1 MAFGSGLAG
10 QFGMVAESVYG
21 TLVTPTRFLEFNSES
36 LKADLGHLES
46 KGIGTGRYL
55 KTLRHKDYIRGASGS
70 VEMDVMT
77 LGFGL
82 PLQMALGS
90 YANAVVS
97 GTERKH
103 TIQPAA
109 DGIDGDFF
117 TAQFGRP
124 DISGTVQPFN
134 YEGCKVV
141 DWELK
146 AAIDDWLKLGLTIDA
161 ETEQTSTALASA
173 SYLSGAR
180 PFSFVDGAL
189 TINGSAISVRGFNI
203 KGANAIKTDRRFMG
217 NVKKEPLCNGE
228 GTVMGE
234 LQFEHEALTRHGQLV
249 AGTELTNLVLTFDS
263 GIPISGGSGNYRLVV
278 TVAAFYFLEGPKN
291 VSGPDVIGETMQFKA
306 VNDGSNPVI
315 KCEYYNTESA
325 A

>member
-21 TLVTPTRFLEFNSES
+21 TLVTPTRFLEFNTEG
-36 LKADLGHLES
+36 LKANLGHLES
-46 KGIGTGRYL
+46 KGIGSGRYL
-55 KTLRHKDYIRGASGS
+55 KTLRHKDYIRDASGPL
-70 VEMDVMT
+70 EMDVMT

-82 PLQMALGS
+82 PFQMMLGG
-90 YANAVVS
+90 YANASVS

-103 TIQPAA
+103 TVQPGT

-117 TAQFGRP
+117 TCQVGRP
-124 DISGTVQPFN
+124 SIDGTVHPFN

-146 AAIDDWLKLGLTIDA
+146 AAIDNWLKLGLNIDA
-161 ETEQTSTALASA
+161 QTEQTSTALASA

-189 TINGSAISVRGFNI
+189 TIGGSAVSVRGFSI
-203 KGANAIKTDRRFMG
+203 KGANAIKTDRRFIG
-217 NVKKEPLCNGE
+217 NTKKEPLCNGE
-228 GTVMGE
+228 GTIMGE

-249 AGTELTNLVLTFDS
+249 AGTELANLILTFDT
-263 GIPISGGSGNYRLVV
+263 GVAISGGSGNYKLVV
-278 TVAAFYFLEGPKN
+278 TIAAFYFLEGPKN
-291 VSGPDVIGETMQFKA
+291 VGGPDVITETMQFKA
-306 VNDGSNPVI
+306 INDGSNPVI
-315 KCEYYNTESA
+315 KLEYYNTESA